1 MNVRNAA
8 GNAGS
13 VSRRF
18 FSMAAASLVASAVV
32 GMAPRLEAQGSGPSM
47 VVLVRHG
54 EKAAE
59 PAGDPPLSPAGQE
72 RAKALGDAM
81 AGLQPS
87 AIIVTATKRTTETAS
102 AVAAKTGLKPQ
113 VIELTGGGAAHI
125 AAVVDAVKK
134 ASGVVLVVG
143 HSNTIPAI
151 VKALG
156 GPAFPDICD
165 ASYANMFVLQ
175 LGMNGKPAQV
185 VRAQYG
191 AADVALP
198 ANCAPMLPK

>member
-1 MNVRNAA
+1 MPTSLMSSRSPISRRVFSLAA
-8 GNAGS
+8 GALLTSLIAG
-13 VSRRF
+13 
-18 FSMAAASLVASAVV
+18 
-32 GMAPRLEAQGSGPSM
+32 APARLDAQTTGPSL

-72 RAKALGDAM
+72 RAKALGEAM
-81 AGLQPS
+81 LGMQPS

-102 AVAAKTGLKPQ
+102 AVAAKSGLTPQ
-113 VIELTGGGAAHI
+113 VIALTGGGAAHI
-125 AAVVDAVKK
+125 AAVVEAVKK

-175 LGMNGKPAQV
+175 PGMNGKPAQV
-185 VRAQYG
+185 VKAQYG
-191 AADVALP
+191 AADAALP
-198 ANCAPMLPK
+198 ANCAPMVPK